1 MKKLTTGLIISFGL
15 GSAIGTVIY
24 DYFVHNNIDWIRSL
38 LVGIFVI
45 ISLIAFNRIST
56 SRKEV
61 NTK

>member
-1 MKKLTTGLIISFGL
+1 MKKLTAGLLISFGL
-15 GSAIGTVIY
+15 GSAFGTVIY
-24 DYFVHNNIDWIRSL
+24 DYFVHKNIDWIRSL

-45 ISLIAFNRIST
+45 ISLNAFNRLST